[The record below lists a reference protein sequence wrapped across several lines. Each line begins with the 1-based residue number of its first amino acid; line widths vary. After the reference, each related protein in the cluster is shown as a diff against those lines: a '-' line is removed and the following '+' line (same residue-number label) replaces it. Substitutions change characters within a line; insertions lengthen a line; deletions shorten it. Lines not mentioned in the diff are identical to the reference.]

1 MIFQPSGYSISY
13 KQNDFHMTKVQ
24 YISHKWLNWGMNF
37 WPHGSYSG
45 VCRHYATKNFESW
58 PLTFEID
65 TNRFK
70 QIVARNLLF
79 TCICTKRKKRKQIV
93 VYKILDIKDRRGRE
107 ISMRHSE
114 NYDKKNIC
122 HKVNLIFFSL
132 SLFPPI
138 QRNAVSN
145 CYAWTNRYFSF
156 KSRKGI
162 AEVFKIDWQLQLN
175 LSCVKNQE

>member
-58 PLTFEID
+58 PLTFKID
-65 TNRFK
+65 TNRSK
-70 QIVARNLLF
+70 QIVARNILF
-79 TCICTKRKKRKQIV
+79 TCICTKFWILRIGEGGKYQCGTPKTMTKRTFVARLTLFSSVCPYSPQ
-93 VYKILDIKDRRGRE
+93 YKEMPCPTATHEPTGT
-107 ISMRHSE
+107 S
-114 NYDKKNIC
+114 
-122 HKVNLIFFSL
+122 
-132 SLFPPI
+132 P
-138 QRNAVSN
+138 
-145 CYAWTNRYFSF
+145 SF

-162 AEVFKIDWQLQLN
+162 AEVFKIDWWFQLN
-175 LSCVKNQE
+175 LSCIKNWD